1 MRRYLGKRAITAVI
15 SVLLVLVINFTIIRL
30 APGDPARL
38 LVGTENPTA
47 EQVELITK
55 KYGLDQP
62 VYMQFLKYLG
72 NLLKGD
78 MGVSY
83 YTNEPVSKLIAEKL
97 GYTALLTLTAL
108 VIAVVLGTWAGIA
121 CARHIGGKLDNFVA
135 SITYIIDGFPSF
147 WLGLMLMLVFASI
160 LGILPYSGV
169 MNIRESY
176 TGMRRVLDV
185 AEHMILPV
193 STLAI
198 LHFPYYFRI
207 SRSSMIQ
214 TLGEEY
220 MTTLWVAG
228 MPKKRIFRKYAFRNA
243 ILPTVTAV
251 SIHMAYIVTGSAL
264 VEIVYSWPGMG
275 SYVMQSIS
283 RRDYPVLMGIY
294 LMLSVSVAVM
304 MIVIDVLYAV
314 LDPRISHATKN

>member
-1 MRRYLGKRAITAVI
+1 MRRYLGKRAITAIV

-38 LVGTENPTA
+38 LVGTETPTA

-62 VYMQFLKYLG
+62 LYVQFFKYISRLVQ
-72 NLLKGD
+72 GD

-83 YTNEPVSKLIAEKL
+83 YTNEPVTQLIGEKL

-108 VIAVVLGTWAGIA
+108 VIAVLLGTWAGIT
-121 CARHIGGKLDNFVA
+121 CARHIGGKLDTILSGIT
-135 SITYIIDGFPSF
+135 SIVNGFPSF
-147 WLGLMLMLVFASI
+147 WLGLMLMLVFAAI
-160 LGILPYSGV
+160 LKVLPFSGI
-169 MNIRESY
+169 MNIRENY
-176 TGMRRVLDV
+176 TGFRRILDI

-207 SRSSMIQ
+207 SRASMIQ

-228 MPKKRIFRKYAFRNA
+228 MPQKRIFRKYAFRNA
-243 ILPTVTAV
+243 ILPTITAV
-251 SIHMAYIVTGSAL
+251 SIHMAYVVTGSAL
-264 VEIVYSWPGMG
+264 VEIVFAWPGMG
-275 SYVMQSIS
+275 SFVMQSIS

-314 LDPRISHATKN
+314 LDPRISHANKN

>member
-1 MRRYLGKRAITAVI
+1 MRRYLGKRTITAII

-38 LVGTENPTA
+38 LVGTAAPSA

-55 KYGLDQP
+55 KYGLDKP
-62 VYMQFLKYLG
+62 VYVQFLKYLG
-72 NLLKGD
+72 NLVRGD
-78 MGVSY
+78 LGSSY
-83 YTNEPVSKLIAEKL
+83 YTNEPVAKLIGEKL

-108 VIAVVLGTWAGIA
+108 LIAVLLGTWAGIS
-121 CARHIGGKLDNFVA
+121 CARHIGGGLDNFVG
-135 SITYIIDGFPSF
+135 SITYVIDGFPSF
-147 WLGLMLMLVFASI
+147 WLGLMLMLVFASV
-160 LGILPYSGV
+160 LGILPYSGI
-169 MNIRESY
+169 MNIRENY
-176 TGMRRVLDV
+176 TGFRRVLDI
-185 AEHMILPV
+185 AEHMVLPV
-193 STLAI
+193 ATLAI

-207 SRSSMIQ
+207 SRAAMIQ

-228 MPKKRIFRKYAFRNA
+228 MPKRRIFRKYAFRNA

-264 VEIVYSWPGMG
+264 VEIVFGWPGMG

-304 MIVIDVLYAV
+304 MIVIDLLYAV
-314 LDPRISHATKN
+314 LDPRISHATRN

>member
-1 MRRYLGKRAITAVI
+1 MRRYLGKRTITAVI
-15 SVLLVLVINFTIIRL
+15 SVVLVLMINFAIIRL

-62 VYMQFLKYLG
+62 LHIQFLKYIDR
-72 NLLKGD
+72 LLHGD
-78 MGVSY
+78 MGISY
-83 YTNEPVSKLIAEKL
+83 YTNEPVAQLIGAKL

-108 VIAVVLGTWAGIA
+108 VIAVLLGTWAGIT
-121 CARHIGGKLDNFVA
+121 CARHIGGKFDNFIA

-147 WLGLMLMLVFASI
+147 WLGLMLMLVFASV
-160 LGILPYSGV
+160 LKLLPYSGIV
-169 MNIRESY
+169 NIRESY
-176 TGMRRVLDV
+176 TGFRRILDI
-185 AEHMILPV
+185 AEHMVLPV

-207 SRSSMIQ
+207 SRASMIQ

-228 MPKKRIFRKYAFRNA
+228 MPQKRIFRKYAFRNA

-251 SIHMAYIVTGSAL
+251 SIHMAYVVTGAAL

-275 SYVMQSIS
+275 SYVMQSIA

-304 MIVIDVLYAV
+304 MIVIDILYAV
-314 LDPRISHATKN
+314 LDPRISHANKN